1 MLTLYVNMIWNSQKN
16 LNNVYIYTYIYIEP
30 EWILTY
36 LNYYTILTQR
46 IMGI

>member
-1 MLTLYVNMIWNSQKN
+1 MEFTKKKLKQR
-16 LNNVYIYTYIYIEP
+16 VYIYTYIYIEP